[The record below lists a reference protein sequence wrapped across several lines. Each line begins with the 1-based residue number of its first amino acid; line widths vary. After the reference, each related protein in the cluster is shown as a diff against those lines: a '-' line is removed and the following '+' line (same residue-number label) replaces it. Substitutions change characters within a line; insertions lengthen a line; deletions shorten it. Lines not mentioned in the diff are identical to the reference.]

1 MTIFTAADGQAAAE
15 RLTTEQQAIFES
27 LMNLEDHLGHK
38 LLASAVVEGVTRER
52 RADVLAGFATL
63 WTLYEAHRT
72 AVARVRTIMARRSR
86 PDRAELREVEELVR
100 GAATVALPSPNG
112 SLLGRQVTLDELVGE
127 IQAMYRRV
135 YEVVTAVDQV
145 WAELSPRIDGCD
157 KLLREADTR
166 AAELGLAA
174 DQDPAVAAL
183 AELADRLDTVRRI
196 ALTDPLRLW
205 TGDAVDVAEADRL
218 VSRCERVH
226 TELHAL
232 GELPQHAQRRLDQV
246 DTALTEVLRLDQEI
260 SAERR
265 RVHAKIHASPGPE
278 PAAQPA
284 QTAGPLGPRL
294 ADAAELCRRE
304 HWRQLVTELPAL
316 ERDADAAL
324 VRARAELAEAGQPLR
339 ERAELRGRL
348 SAYRAKAAGLGR
360 IEDLALEQRYLR
372 ARDLLW
378 CAPCDLAVAAA
389 AVAQYQDAVN
399 TTAADGD
406 PT

>member
-63 WTLYEAHRT
+63 WTLYETYRT

-86 PDRAELREVEELVR
+86 PDRAELREVEELVS
-100 GAATVALPSPNG
+100 GAAAVALPSSNR
-112 SLLGRQVTLDELVGE
+112 SLLGRQVTLDELVSE

-157 KLLREADTR
+157 KLLREANTR

-205 TGDAVDVAEADRL
+205 TGDAVEVAEADRL

-232 GELPQHAQRRLDQV
+232 GELPQHAQRRLNQV
-246 DTALTEVLRLDQEI
+246 DATLTEVRRLDQEI

-265 RVHAKIHASPGPE
+265 RVHTKIHASPGPE
-278 PAAQPA
+278 PAAQQA
-284 QTAGPLGPRL
+284 DPLGPRL
-294 ADAAELCRRE
+294 ADAAELCRRG
-304 HWRQLVTELPAL
+304 HWRQLGTELPAL
-316 ERDADAAL
+316 ERAADAAL

-339 ERAELRGRL
+339 QRAELRGRL

-360 IEDLALEQRYLR
+360 IEDLMLEQCYLR

-378 CAPCDLAVAAA
+378 RAPCDLAVAAT

-399 TTAADGD
+399 TTAADRD